1 MNISRLPLVAAALT
15 ATLALSAC
23 GSTGADD
30 GKVEV
35 LASFYPLEYVA
46 AQVGGDRVTVSGLTP
61 AGGDPHSLEL
71 APAAVRSIGAADVVV
86 VQSGFTEAVDQA
98 VAASSPAHLVDAAPY
113 ATLGGEVHEEDGAEE
128 AEHEEE
134 EAEHED
140 EAAGHEGHD
149 HSGADPHFWLS
160 PGRLVPLASDV
171 ADALTAA
178 DPDGAAEY
186 AANAQA
192 LVDQLRALE
201 ESYSS
206 GLQTCAADVL
216 VTTHE
221 AFGYVTDDFGLTQV
235 GILGLDPEV
244 EASPARLREIGAVVA
259 ENDVSTV
266 FVEAGASAKM
276 TEVLASDLD
285 VATSTLNPLE
295 TLTKEEREAGQDYAS
310 IMTTN
315 LDNLRTALDCG

>member
-1 MNISRLPLVAAALT
+1 MNTSRLPLVAAAL
-15 ATLALSAC
+15 AASVVLSAC
-23 GSTGADD
+23 SGTAADD
-30 GKVEV
+30 GRVEV

-61 AGGDPHSLEL
+61 AGGEPHSLEL

-98 VAASSPAHLVDAAPY
+98 VAASSPAHLVDTAPY

-128 AEHEEE
+128 DGEEE

-140 EAAGHEGHD
+140 EAAGHEGRD
-149 HSGADPHFWLS
+149 RSGADPHFWLS

-206 GLQTCAADVL
+206 GLQTCAADVV

-315 LDNLRTALDCG
+315 LDNLRTALDCD

>member
-1 MNISRLPLVAAALT
+1 MNTSRPPLVAAALT
-15 ATLALSAC
+15 AALALSAC
-23 GSTGADD
+23 GGTGADD

-98 VAASSPAHLVDAAPY
+98 VEASSPAHLVDAAPY
-113 ATLGGEVHEEDGAEE
+113 ATLGGGVHEEDGAEE
-128 AEHEEE
+128 HD
-134 EAEHED
+134 D

-160 PGRLVPLASDV
+160 PGRLVPLATDV
-171 ADALTAA
+171 ADALAAA

-186 AANAQA
+186 ATNAQA
-192 LVDQLRALE
+192 LVDRLRALE

-206 GLQTCAADVL
+206 GLQTCAADVV

-221 AFGYVTDDFGLTQV
+221 AFGYVTEDFGLTQV

-276 TEVLASDLD
+276 TEVLASDLGA
-285 VATSTLNPLE
+285 ATSTLNPLE

-315 LDNLRTALDCG
+315 LENLRTALDCG